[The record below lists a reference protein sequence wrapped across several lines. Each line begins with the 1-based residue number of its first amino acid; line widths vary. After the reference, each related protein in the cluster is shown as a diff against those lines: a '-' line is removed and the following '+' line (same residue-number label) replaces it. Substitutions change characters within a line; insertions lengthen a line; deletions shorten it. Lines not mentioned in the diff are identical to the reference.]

1 MAAPIYKIKNPIVD
15 IQLELDQID
24 GFQNQINYFK
34 KWLEKFIK
42 YNLAIQF
49 SVLQK
54 EDWDIPPNL
63 RVLIVKF
70 FQTPPS
76 LGLCLNIIRHIIP
89 LINNSIKINDQ
100 FSYYFKI
107 FKKNIYLLEELI
119 QIRNIEAHG
128 LRPLNAKDWQKI
140 NTNISK
146 LIEIPIFYSTQL
158 FYSKNEQLS
167 THKLTDKNIYSV
179 CMKSE
184 DVTDIEPHSILNPYN
199 FLFPIMICDSDGN
212 LFYWNKKNGN
222 NGIYTMYSDTS
233 EVIEIKEITRFIGFP
248 YDDWRNSNNPDFIN
262 YLKYRSNATDVLFQD
277 ASIDINHWYSEL
289 LVARRLE
296 VELNLDKNERI
307 SHVWEAEAII
317 EKLLPVT
324 DEELIKKYRLII
336 FELHKQFDE
345 IDFEQQQLLIQHIVD
360 SGIVLIEYYSIIK
373 KHHLGIPITCNIIK
387 LLPRMRYLGWR
398 TEHHILKLWG
408 IYIKIQKY
416 RGIFIAIKNP
426 AILSVITTVI
436 LMTLKIE
443 NPLAIFLFFP
453 ILFTFI
459 LIQAL
464 IKGVDFKTLNYNLNR
479 IENNQDVK
487 IDNIKFVLTFLKT
500 AYGKMWIRFTS
511 LQDSSIINSSTVRDL
526 PFIDTSEADWQAFF
540 KNGVLF
546 GALKRKKIFNYN
558 DLIRLFPDNVKGTHV
573 IYAIKEYFNYCL
585 NIGKPEM
592 IVQFGWTEGWAAV
605 GKVNSDLSNVRRAW
619 FDDDGFIN
627 EYEIEFYTT
636 CINELICY
644 YNTAILL
651 NTLKTGA
658 ETMADFHNTFY
669 SNSADREI
677 DLQQISHKDLVRHY
691 YLFGFICSVLKN
703 YSAAIEYFQNVY
715 YKSTNENKLYAKYNI
730 MFLHAAKGDVAKY
743 ITCCLDL
750 DAEIKFSN
758 RKIVEQI
765 PSWLIKKVQS
775 MSEEFQ
781 RQLKNNP
788 NLLSQTL
795 VWTENKSFTLGF
807 APMALAD
814 EAKNIKVS
822 FVASD
827 S

>member
-1 MAAPIYKIKNPIVD
+1 MKPPIYKIQNPIVD

-24 GFQNQINYFK
+24 GFQSQINYFK
-34 KWLEKFIK
+34 KWLEKFVK

-54 EDWDIPPNL
+54 EDLDIPPNL
-63 RVLIVKF
+63 RVLIVQF

-89 LINNSIKINDQ
+89 LINTSKKVDNQ
-100 FSYYFKI
+100 FIYYFKI

-158 FYSKNEQLS
+158 CYSQNENLS
-167 THKLTDKNIYSV
+167 TYQLTDESIYSV
-179 CMKSE
+179 CMKFE
-184 DVTDIEPHSILNPYN
+184 DVSNIEPDSILNTYN
-199 FLFPIMICDSDGN
+199 SLFPIMLCDSDGN

-233 EVIEIKEITRFIGFP
+233 EIIEIKEITRLIGFP

-262 YLKYRSNATDVLFQD
+262 YLKYRSNATDLLFQD
-277 ASIDINHWYSEL
+277 TSIDINHWYGEL

-307 SHVWEAEAII
+307 SHVWEVDAIM
-317 EKLLPVT
+317 EKLLTVT
-324 DEELIKKYRLII
+324 EVEMIKKYRLII
-336 FELHKQFDE
+336 FERHKQFDE
-345 IDFEQQQLLIQHIVD
+345 LDLEQQQLLIQHIMN
-360 SGIVLIEYYSIIK
+360 SGIILIEYYSMIK
-373 KHHLGIPITCNIIK
+373 KHQLGIPITCNMIK
-387 LLPRMRYLGWR
+387 LLPRMRYLGWS
-398 TEHHILKLWG
+398 TDNTILKLWE

-416 RGIFIAIKNP
+416 REIFKYKIP
-426 AILSVITTVI
+426 AILSVITTTI

-453 ILFTFI
+453 ILFTFGM
-459 LIQAL
+459 IQVL
-464 IKGVDFKTLNYNLNR
+464 VKGVDFKTLNNKLNK
-479 IENNQDVK
+479 IENNEDVK
-487 IDNIKFVLTFLKT
+487 IYDIKLVLTFLKST
-500 AYGKMWIRFTS
+500 YKKNMLIRFMS
-511 LQDSSIINSSTVRDL
+511 LKDSSTINSSVGGMS
-526 PFIDTSEADWQAFF
+526 FIETSETEWQAFF
-540 KNGVLF
+540 KNGVSFTTLI
-546 GALKRKKIFNYN
+546 RKKVDNYN
-558 DLIRLFPDNVKGTHV
+558 DLISLFPINSKGNYI
-573 IYAIKEYFNYCL
+573 IYAVKEYFNYCL

-592 IVQFGWTEGWAAV
+592 IILFGWTFTEANSNLS
-605 GKVNSDLSNVRRAW
+605 KVRGAW
-619 FDDDGFIN
+619 FGDDGFTN
-627 EYEIEFYTT
+627 EYEKEFYTS
-636 CINELICY
+636 CMNELIWN
-644 YNTAILL
+644 YNIAILL

-658 ETMADFHNTFY
+658 VTMADFNNTLY
-669 SNSADREI
+669 LNSDDSKI
-677 DLQQISHKDLVRHY
+677 DWQHRHY

-703 YSAAIEYFQNVY
+703 YSAAIDYFQYVY
-715 YKSTNENKLYAKYNI
+715 YKSTNETKLYAKYNI
-730 MFLHAAKGDVAKY
+730 MFLHAAKGDVVKY

-765 PSWLIKKVQS
+765 PSWLIKEVKS
-775 MSEEFQ
+775 LSEEF
-781 RQLKNNP
+781 RSQLNNNP
-788 NLLSQTL
+788 DLLSETL

-807 APMALAD
+807 APKVLAD
-814 EAKNIKVS
+814 EVENIKVS

-827 S
+827 L

>member
-1 MAAPIYKIKNPIVD
+1 MKPPIYKIQNPIVD

-24 GFQNQINYFK
+24 GFQNQISYFK

-54 EDWDIPPNL
+54 EDLDIPPNL
-63 RVLIVKF
+63 RVLIVQF

-89 LINNSIKINDQ
+89 LINTSKKIDNQ
-100 FSYYFKI
+100 FIYYFKI
-107 FKKNIYLLEELI
+107 VKKNIYLLEELV

-158 FYSKNEQLS
+158 CYSQNENLS
-167 THKLTDKNIYSV
+167 THKLTDENIYSV
-179 CMKSE
+179 CMKLE
-184 DVTDIEPHSILNPYN
+184 DVSNIEPDSILNTYN
-199 FLFPIMICDSDGN
+199 SLFPIMLCDSDGN

-233 EVIEIKEITRFIGFP
+233 EIIEIKEITRLIGFP

-262 YLKYRSNATDVLFQD
+262 YLKYRSNATDLLFQD
-277 ASIDINHWYSEL
+277 TSIDINHWYSEL

-307 SHVWEAEAII
+307 SHVWEAEAIM

-336 FELHKQFDE
+336 FERHKQFDE
-345 IDFEQQQLLIQHIVD
+345 LDFEQQQLLIQYIMD

-373 KHHLGIPITCNIIK
+373 KHHLGIPITCNMIK

-398 TEHHILKLWG
+398 TDNTILKLWE

-416 RGIFIAIKNP
+416 REIFEYKIP
-426 AILSVITTVI
+426 AILSVITTAI

-453 ILFTFI
+453 ILLTFR
-459 LIQAL
+459 LIQGL
-464 IKGVDFKTLNYNLNR
+464 IRGVDFKTLNYNLNR

-487 IDNIKFVLTFLKT
+487 IYNIKFVLAFLK
-500 AYGKMWIRFTS
+500 AVYGKHMLIRFSS
-511 LQDSSIINSSTVRDL
+511 LQDSSTINSSTVRDL
-526 PFIDTSEADWQAFF
+526 PFIDTSKADWQAFF
-540 KNGVLF
+540 NNGVSF
-546 GALKRKKIFNYN
+546 VALKRKKIVNYN
-558 DLIRLFPDNVKGTHV
+558 DLISLFPDNVKGTHV
-573 IYAIKEYFNYCL
+573 IFAVKEYFNYCF

-592 IVQFGWTEGWAAV
+592 IVQFGWSFT
-605 GKVNSDLSNVRRAW
+605 KVNSDLCNVRGAW
-619 FDDDGFIN
+619 FDDDDFIN
-627 EYEIEFYTT
+627 EYEKEFYTS
-636 CINELICY
+636 CINELIWN

-658 ETMADFHNTFY
+658 ETMADFNNTLY
-669 SNSADREI
+669 LNSADREI
-677 DLQQISHKDLVRHY
+677 DWQQLSPQDLVRHY

-715 YKSTNENKLYAKYNI
+715 YQSTNENKLYAKYNI

-765 PSWLIKKVQS
+765 PSWLIKEVKS
-775 MSEEFQ
+775 LSEEFQ
-781 RQLKNNP
+781 SQLKNNP